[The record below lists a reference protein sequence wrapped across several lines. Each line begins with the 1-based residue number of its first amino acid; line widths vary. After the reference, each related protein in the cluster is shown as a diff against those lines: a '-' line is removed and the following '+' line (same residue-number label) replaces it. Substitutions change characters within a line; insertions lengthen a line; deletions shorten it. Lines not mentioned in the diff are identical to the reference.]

1 MVFFHV
7 LKNGCRL
14 EALQLSTRA
23 RELAPGIYRV
33 VAWRVAY
40 MQRMGR
46 TNPHLPVRVVFS
58 LEEWKPPEEEPSIQE
73 VVRKCDGEPGV
84 KTLWRGYRR
93 VRTLMQ
99 LPLILKE
106 LLVISEGKMITKKR
120 LSGNG

>member
-23 RELAPGIYRV
+23 RLELALGIYLV

-40 MQRMGR
+40 MQRMGS
-46 TNPHLPVRVVFS
+46 TNPHLPARVVFS
-58 LEEWKPPEEEPSIQE
+58 QEAEQKKSPEEEPSIQE

-93 VRTLMQ
+93 VRTL
-99 LPLILKE
+99 
-106 LLVISEGKMITKKR
+106 VEGLQNLRQPGIE
-120 LSGNG
+120 G

>member
-93 VRTLMQ
+93 VRTFVEGLQNLRQ
-99 LPLILKE
+99 LGI
-106 LLVISEGKMITKKR
+106 EG
-120 LSGNG
+120 